1 MIARWDYYWETLVV
15 LKIRT
20 VLVTCQKNTQFFLSK
35 KNINIK
41 NIYVSVIHTHIMMS
55 QDVSELLS
63 WFQKSVPRKKNVE
76 IRSIFCVLPTITILL
91 TKNAIFLKEEEEE
104 NKDKIPDTLTK
115 KLLSRKEKHI
125 IITYLLWFLFL
136 PSRKKN
142 CISSLNQ
149 PLKKCKIQNISCTTY
164 YYYYLT
170 KKYIDLS
177 FFKDIFW
184 LLKIILFWPH
194 HILKLTDTDPSIW
207 QVFHYSCLYM
217 EKKIGNWAK
226 NFKNRKRNLKKKQG
240 IYIYIYY

>member
-1 MIARWDYYWETLVV
+1 M
-15 LKIRT
+15 
-20 VLVTCQKNTQFFLSK
+20 
-35 KNINIK
+35 
-41 NIYVSVIHTHIMMS
+41 
-55 QDVSELLS
+55 
-63 WFQKSVPRKKNVE
+63 
-76 IRSIFCVLPTITILL
+76 LPTITILL

-104 NKDKIPDTLTK
+104 NKDKIPD
-115 KLLSRKEKHI
+115 KLWRKNFSLEKKHI

-194 HILKLTDTDPSIW
+194 HHILKNLLTDKRTPLYLTSLPLLL
-207 QVFHYSCLYM
+207 SLYM
-217 EKKIGNWAK
+217 EKKLEIEPK
-226 NFKNRKRNLKKKQG
+226 ILKTGKEIWKKTKA
-240 IYIYIYY
+240 YIYILLGEFKKSETSVICL

>member
-1 MIARWDYYWETLVV
+1 MTKKIFSSYKKWNDCKKIWDYYWETLVV

-41 NIYVSVIHTHIMMS
+41 NIYVSVIQTHTLTHHDESGCVWTI
-55 QDVSELLS
+55 LS

-104 NKDKIPDTLTK
+104 NKDKIPDKLWRKNFSLEK
-115 KLLSRKEKHI
+115 KTHI

-149 PLKKCKIQNISCTTY
+149 PLKK
-164 YYYYLT
+164 
-170 KKYIDLS
+170 
-177 FFKDIFW
+177 
-184 LLKIILFWPH
+184 
-194 HILKLTDTDPSIW
+194 
-207 QVFHYSCLYM
+207 M
-217 EKKIGNWAK
+217 
-226 NFKNRKRNLKKKQG
+226 
-240 IYIYIYY
+240 